1 MQMQVLTA
9 ASSLPR
15 ATLLRPAAAEPWRQ
29 SFLQLQARPIQRPGI
44 MLHCKAQLQGQET
57 RERRQLDD
65 DEHARPPQDGDDDV
79 AASTSELPYMIE
91 SIKSKLR
98 AARNSLGE
106 TTVSAYD
113 TAWIALVNRLDGGG
127 ERSPQFPEAI
137 DWIARNQL
145 PDGSWGDAG
154 MFIVQD
160 RLINTLGCVVALA
173 TWGVHEE
180 QRARGLAYIQDNLW
194 RLGEDD
200 EEWMMV
206 GFEITFPV
214 LLEKAKNLGLDINYD
229 DPALQDIYAKRQLK
243 LAKIPRE
250 ALHARPTTLLHSL
263 EGMENLDWERLLQFK
278 CPAGSL
284 HSSPAASAYA
294 LSETGDKELL
304 EYLETA
310 INNFDGGAPCTY
322 PVDNFDRLWSVDRL
336 RRLGISRYFTSEIE
350 EYLEYAYR
358 HLSPDGM
365 SYGGLCPVKDIDD
378 TAMAF
383 RLLRLHGY
391 NVSSSVFNHFEKDGE
406 YFCFAGQSSQS
417 LTAMYNSY
425 RASQIVFPGDDDGLE
440 QLRAYCRAFLEE
452 RRATGNLMDKWVI
465 ANGLPQRGRVRAG
478 FPMEGK
484 LAASRDEGV
493 SGAVRRY
500 EDAWIGK
507 GLYRMTLVNNDLY
520 LEAAKADF
528 TNFQRLSRLEW
539 LSLKRWYIRNNLQA
553 HGVTEQS
560 VLRAYFLA
568 AANIF
573 EPNRAVGTLG
583 WARTAILAEA
593 IASHLRQYSAND
605 AADGMTER
613 LISGLASHDWDWRES
628 KDSAAR
634 SLLYALD
641 ELIDLHAFGNA
652 SNSLREAWKQWLMS
666 WTNESQGS
674 TGGDTALL
682 LVRTIEICSGRHG
695 SAEQS
700 LKNSADYAR
709 LEQIASSMC
718 SKLATKILAQNGGSM
733 DNVEGIDQEVDV
745 EMKEL
750 IQRVYGSSSNDV
762 SSVTRQTFL
771 DVVKSFCYVAHC
783 SPETIDGHI
792 SKVLFEDVN

>member
-1 MQMQVLTA
+1 M
-9 ASSLPR
+9 
-15 ATLLRPAAAEPWRQ
+15 
-29 SFLQLQARPIQRPGI
+29 
-44 MLHCKAQLQGQET
+44 
-57 RERRQLDD
+57 
-65 DEHARPPQDGDDDV
+65 
-79 AASTSELPYMIE
+79 
-91 SIKSKLR
+91 
-98 AARNSLGE
+98 
-106 TTVSAYD
+106 
-113 TAWIALVNRLDGGG
+113 
-127 ERSPQFPEAI
+127 
-137 DWIARNQL
+137 
-145 PDGSWGDAG
+145 
-154 MFIVQD
+154 
-160 RLINTLGCVVALA
+160 
-173 TWGVHEE
+173 
-180 QRARGLAYIQDNLW
+180 
-194 RLGEDD
+194 
-200 EEWMMV
+200 
-206 GFEITFPV
+206 
-214 LLEKAKNLGLDINYD
+214 
-229 DPALQDIYAKRQLK
+229 
-243 LAKIPRE
+243 
-250 ALHARPTTLLHSL
+250 HARPTTLLHSL
-263 EGMENLDWERLLQFK
+263 EGMEDLDWERLLQFK

-336 RRLGISRYFTSEIE
+336 SRLGISRYFTSEIE

-378 TAMAF
+378 TAMGF

-391 NVSSSVFNHFEKDGE
+391 NVSSSVFKHFEKDGE

-425 RASQIVFPGDDDGLE
+425 RASQIAFPGDDELE
-440 QLRAYCRAFLEE
+440 RLKAYCRAFLEE
-452 RRATGNLMDKWVI
+452 RRATGNLKDKWVI
-465 ANGLPQRGRVRAG
+465 AKGLPSEVEYALDFPWKASLPRVETRMYLDQYG
-478 FPMEGK
+478 
-484 LAASRDEGV
+484 AS
-493 SGAVRRY
+493 

-539 LSLKRWYIRNNLQA
+539 LGLKRWYIRNNLQA
-553 HGVTEQS
+553 HGVSEQS
-560 VLRAYFLA
+560 ALRAYFLA

-573 EPNRAVGTLG
+573 EPNRAAERLG

-593 IASHLRQYSAND
+593 IASLFERNAD
-605 AADGMTER
+605 DDDGMMER
-613 LISGLASHDWDWRES
+613 FVGGLASDDWDWDSQARES
-628 KDSAAR
+628 KDSAER
-634 SLLYALD
+634 TLLYALD

-652 SNSLREAWKQWLMS
+652 SNLREAWKQWLVS
-666 WTNESQGS
+666 CTKESHGS
-674 TGGDTALL
+674 PGGDTALL

-700 LKNSADYAR
+700 LNNSEYAQ
-709 LEQIASSMC
+709 LEQITSSIC
-718 SKLATKILAQNGGSM
+718 RKLATKILAQNGGSM
-733 DNVEGIDQEVDV
+733 DNIEGIDQEVDL

-750 IQRVYGSSSNDV
+750 IQRVYEGSNDV
-762 SSVTRQTFL
+762 NKVTRQTFL

-792 SKVLFEDVN
+792 SKVLFENVN

>member
-1 MQMQVLTA
+1 MQVLT
-9 ASSLPR
+9 SGSLSR
-15 ATLLRPAAAEPWRQ
+15 VTLHRPAAEPGRQ
-29 SFLQLQARPIQRPGI
+29 SFLQLHESPSQRQGI
-44 MLHCKAQLQGQET
+44 VLHCKAQLQGQET
-57 RERRQLDD
+57 RERRPLEEQTPQVDD
-65 DEHARPPQDGDDDV
+65 DGPSSD
-79 AASTSELPYMIE
+79 LPCMMIE
-91 SIKSKLR
+91 TIKSALR

-113 TAWIALVNRLDGGG
+113 TAWIALVRSLDGRDG
-127 ERSPQFPEAI
+127 PQFPVAI

-145 PDGSWGDAG
+145 PDGSWGDADL
-154 MFIVQD
+154 FLIQD

-173 TWGVHEE
+173 TWNVHMD
-180 QRARGLAYIQDNLW
+180 QCSRGLSYIQENLR
-194 RLGEDD
+194 RLGEND

-206 GFEITFPV
+206 GFEITFPI

-229 DPALQDIYAKRQLK
+229 DPALQDIYAKRQIK

-250 ALHARPTTLLHSL
+250 AMHARPTTLLHSL
-263 EGMENLDWERLLQFK
+263 EGMEDLDWERLLQFK

-336 RRLGISRYFTSEIE
+336 SRLGISRYFTSEIE

-378 TAMAF
+378 TAMGF

-391 NVSSSVFNHFEKDGE
+391 NVSSSVFKHFEKDGE

-425 RASQIVFPGDDDGLE
+425 RASQIAFPGDDELE
-440 QLRAYCRAFLEE
+440 RLKAYCRAFLEE
-452 RRATGNLMDKWVI
+452 RRATGNLKDKWVI
-465 ANGLPQRGRVRAG
+465 AKGLPSEVEYALDFPWKASLPRVETRMYLDQYG
-478 FPMEGK
+478 
-484 LAASRDEGV
+484 AS
-493 SGAVRRY
+493 

-539 LSLKRWYIRNNLQA
+539 LGLKRWYIRNNLQA
-553 HGVTEQS
+553 HGVSEQS
-560 VLRAYFLA
+560 ALRAYFLA

-573 EPNRAVGTLG
+573 EPNRAAERLG

-593 IASHLRQYSAND
+593 IASLFERNAD
-605 AADGMTER
+605 DDDGMMER
-613 LISGLASHDWDWRES
+613 FVGGLASDDWDWDSQARES
-628 KDSAAR
+628 KDSAER
-634 SLLYALD
+634 TLLYALD

-652 SNSLREAWKQWLMS
+652 SNLREAWKQWLVS
-666 WTNESQGS
+666 CTKESHGS
-674 TGGDTALL
+674 PGGDTALL

-700 LKNSADYAR
+700 LNNSEYAQ
-709 LEQIASSMC
+709 LEQITSSIC
-718 SKLATKILAQNGGSM
+718 RKLATKILAQNGGSM
-733 DNVEGIDQEVDV
+733 DNIEGIDQEVDL

-750 IQRVYGSSSNDV
+750 IQRVYEGSNDV
-762 SSVTRQTFL
+762 NKVTRQTFL

-792 SKVLFEDVN
+792 SKVLFENVN

>member
-1 MQMQVLTA
+1 MQVLTA
-9 ASSLPR
+9 ASLPR
-15 ATLLRPAAAEPWRQ
+15 VTSLRPEVESPWRP
-29 SFLQLQARPIQRPGI
+29 SFLQLQAPRQRPGS
-44 MLHCKAQLQGQET
+44 MVYCNAQLQGSET
-57 RERRQLDD
+57 RERPVDQQ
-65 DEHARPPQDGDDDV
+65 RPPTDDTQND
-79 AASTSELPYMIE
+79 LPYMIE
-91 SIKSKLR
+91 SIKSSLR

-113 TAWIALVNRLDGGG
+113 TAWIALVRSLDG
-127 ERSPQFPEAI
+127 SDAPQFPVAI

-145 PDGSWGDAG
+145 PDGSWGDAD

-173 TWGVHEE
+173 TWGVHPD
-180 QRARGLAYIQDNLW
+180 QCRRGLAYIQENLW

-206 GFEITFPV
+206 GFEVTFPV
-214 LLEKAKNLGLDINYD
+214 LLEKAKSLGLDINYD
-229 DPALQDIYAKRQLK
+229 DPALQDIYEKRNLK

-263 EGMENLDWERLLQFK
+263 EGMEDLDWERLLQFK

-294 LSETGDKELL
+294 LSATGDKELL

-310 INNFDGGAPCTY
+310 LNNFDGGAPCTY

-358 HLSPDGM
+358 HLSPEGM

-378 TAMAF
+378 TAMGF
-383 RLLRLHGY
+383 RLFRLHGY
-391 NVSSSVFNHFEKDGE
+391 DVSPSVFKHFEKDGE
-406 YFCFAGQSSQS
+406 YVCFAGQSSQS

-425 RASQIVFPGDDDGLE
+425 RASQIAFPSDNDLDSLK
-440 QLRAYCRAFLEE
+440 AFCRAFLEH
-452 RRATGNLMDKWVI
+452 RRATGNLNDKWVI
-465 ANGLPQRGRVRAG
+465 AKGLPSEVEYALDFPWKASLPRVETRVYLEQYG
-478 FPMEGK
+478 
-484 LAASRDEGV
+484 AS
-493 SGAVRRY
+493 

-560 VLRAYFLA
+560 ALRAYFLA

-573 EPNRAVGTLG
+573 EPDRAAERLG

-593 IASHLRQYSAND
+593 IASHFQRNSTG
-605 AADGMTER
+605 ADGVMER
-613 LISGLASHDWDWRES
+613 LISGLESHDWDSQARES
-628 KDSAAR
+628 KDSAER

-641 ELIDLHAFGNA
+641 ELMGLHAFGNA
-652 SNSLREAWKQWLMS
+652 SDSLREAWKEWLMS
-666 WTNESQGS
+666 WTKGS
-674 TGGDTALL
+674 HGSCAGDTALL

-695 SAEQS
+695 SNEQS
-700 LKNSADYAR
+700 QNNSEYAR
-709 LEQIASSMC
+709 LEQITSSMC
-718 SKLATKILAQNGGSM
+718 RKLGTKILAQNGGSM
-733 DNVEGIDQEVDV
+733 DDVEGIDQEVDL

-750 IQRVYGSSSNDV
+750 IQRVYGSRNNV
-762 SSVTRQTFL
+762 NKVTRQTFL

-783 SPETIDGHI
+783 SPEIVNAHI
-792 SKVLFEDVN
+792 SKVLFENVN

>member
-15 ATLLRPAAAEPWRQ
+15 ATLLRPAAAEPWCQ
-29 SFLQLQARPIQRPGI
+29 SFLQLQAPSKRPGI
-44 MLHCKAQLQGQET
+44 MLHCKAQPQGQET

-65 DEHARPPQDGDDDV
+65 DEHARPPQGGDDDV

-145 PDGSWGDAG
+145 LDGSWGDAG

-310 INNFDGGAPCTY
+310 INNFDGG
-322 PVDNFDRLWSVDRL
+322 
-336 RRLGISRYFTSEIE
+336 
-350 EYLEYAYR
+350 
-358 HLSPDGM
+358 DGM

-452 RRATGNLMDKWVI
+452 RRATGNLRDKWVI
-465 ANGLPQRGRVRAG
+465 ANGLPSEVEYALDFPWKASLPRVETRVYLEQYG
-478 FPMEGK
+478 
-484 LAASRDEGV
+484 AS
-493 SGAVRRY
+493 

-539 LSLKRWYIRNNLQA
+539 LSLKRNNLQA

-573 EPNRAVGTLG
+573 EPNRAAERLG

-593 IASHLRQYSAND
+593 IASHLRQYSANG
-605 AADGMTER
+605 AAHGMTER
-613 LISGLASHDWDWRES
+613 LISGLASHDWDW
-628 KDSAAR
+628 

-652 SNSLREAWKQWLMS
+652 SDSLREAWKQWLMS

-783 SPETIDGHI
+783 SPEIIDGHI